1 MNEKSSSSKQEDV
14 IESLNVVAPTD
25 QTPDDALDKLPT
37 RYREEILKQYDL
49 PQTKVSFLTVFRY
62 ATPLEYAMQ
71 VIGLIAA
78 IAAGILRKS
87 NGN

>member
-1 MNEKSSSSKQEDV
+1 MSEKSIPSKQEDV
-14 IESLNVVAPTD
+14 IESFVAPAD
-25 QTPDDALDKLPT
+25 QTLDHALDRLPT
-37 RYREEILKQYDL
+37 QYREEILKQYDL

-78 IAAGILRKS
+78 IGAGTLRKS
-87 NGN
+87 QGS